1 MPGENHEIILRQKT
15 RQPINPLLKKLAEE
29 KGKPTFA
36 KNSLKNQ
43 IFLCQNRNILLANQD
58 HILKNN
64 QNKQNT
70 QLPWGSQLLKKKL
83 SGNPTRQEEAL
94 FTREFIVLMSCS
106 LLLMTGIGVFYLF
119 PLFVLDRGG
128 DKTDIGFLMGIM
140 GLSAVLTRP
149 WISGLVDQIGRKRS
163 VIAAGLV
170 LAVVSIAHLFCNGT
184 IGQIYP
190 ALVCL
195 RFLFGAG
202 MGLSIIATLT
212 LAADLASGP
221 RLNEGLGIFGLMPM
235 VGIAIGPIA
244 GEMIV
249 NRYGFDGMFI
259 TAALFFFSACIM
271 ITQVN
276 ERFSPSP
283 GGIKGDF
290 IKALRFPVVWRMAC
304 ICLCFG
310 LAFAAHGG
318 FVTPF
323 AKSMHLSI
331 SWYFGFY
338 SAAAVLSRLFIGRL
352 ASRFGEMRIIP
363 AALVFSGFGFITL
376 TQITSSLGL
385 MGAGLVSGLG
395 HGLLFPCLIALT
407 IRPIAIAD
415 RGKVTGVITGG
426 VDLGLFIGSVVMGQ
440 LGDYFGF
447 KSIFAAA
454 ALTMFVGLFS
464 FLKMKAT
471 ILLYLE

>member
-1 MPGENHEIILRQKT
+1 M
-15 RQPINPLLKKLAEE
+15 
-29 KGKPTFA
+29 
-36 KNSLKNQ
+36 
-43 IFLCQNRNILLANQD
+43 
-58 HILKNN
+58 
-64 QNKQNT
+64 
-70 QLPWGSQLLKKKL
+70 
-83 SGNPTRQEEAL
+83 
-94 FTREFIVLMSCS
+94 
-106 LLLMTGIGVFYLF
+106 LMTGIGVFYLF

-163 VIAAGLV
+163 VIYAGLG
-170 LAVVSIAHLFCNGT
+170 LAVVSLAHLFCDEM
-184 IGQIYP
+184 IKEIYP
-190 ALVCL
+190 VLVCL

-202 MGLSIIATLT
+202 LGLSIIATLT

-249 NRYGFDGMFI
+249 HRYGFDGMFI
-259 TAALFFFSACIM
+259 TAAIFFFSGCIM
-271 ITQVN
+271 ITLVQ
-276 ERFSPSP
+276 ERFTPSP
-283 GGIKGDF
+283 GGTRGDF
-290 IKALRFPVVWRMAC
+290 LRALKFPVVWRMAC
-304 ICLCFG
+304 ICLYFG
-310 LAFAAHGG
+310 IAFAAHGG

-331 SWYFGFY
+331 SYYFGCY
-338 SAAAVLSRLFIGRL
+338 SAAAVLSRVFVSKL
-352 ASRFGEMRIIP
+352 AGRFGEIKIIP
-363 AALVFSGFGFITL
+363 FALVFSGIGFITL
-376 TQITSSLGL
+376 TQISTSLGL
-385 MGAGLVSGLG
+385 MGAGLVAGMG

-426 VDLGLFIGSVVMGQ
+426 VDLGLFVGSLMMGQ

-447 KSIFAAA
+447 QSIFTAATITIFLGL
-454 ALTMFVGLFS
+454 LTFW
-464 FLKMKAT
+464 KMKAK
-471 ILLYLE
+471 ILLYVE

>member
-1 MPGENHEIILRQKT
+1 
-15 RQPINPLLKKLAEE
+15 
-29 KGKPTFA
+29 
-36 KNSLKNQ
+36 
-43 IFLCQNRNILLANQD
+43 
-58 HILKNN
+58 
-64 QNKQNT
+64 
-70 QLPWGSQLLKKKL
+70 
-83 SGNPTRQEEAL
+83 
-94 FTREFIVLMSCS
+94 
-106 LLLMTGIGVFYLF
+106 MTGIGVFYLF

-149 WISGLVDQIGRKRS
+149 WISGLVDHIGRKRS
-163 VIAAGLV
+163 VLCAGTV
-170 LAVVSIAHLFCNGT
+170 LTLVSITHLFFNDT
-184 IGQIYP
+184 IGEIYP

-249 NRYGFDGMFI
+249 DRYGLDGMFI
-259 TAALFFFSACIM
+259 TAALFFFSGCIM
-271 ITQVN
+271 ISQVKD
-276 ERFSPSP
+276 RFARSSR
-283 GGIKGDF
+283 GVRGDF
-290 IKALRFPVVWRMAC
+290 FRALRFPVVWRMAS
-304 ICLCFG
+304 ICLYFG
-310 LAFAAHGG
+310 FAFAAHGG

-323 AKSMHLSI
+323 AKSMDLSI

-338 SAAAVLSRLFIGRL
+338 SAAAVLSRLFVGRL
-352 ASRFGEMRIIP
+352 AGRFGEMRIIP
-363 AALVFSGFGFITL
+363 VALVFSGLGFISL
-376 TQITSSLGL
+376 TQVGSAQGL

-407 IRPIAIAD
+407 IRPVAVAD

-426 VDLGLFIGSVVMGQ
+426 VDLGLFIGSMVMGQ

-447 KSIFAAA
+447 QSIFLAAS
-454 ALTMFVGLFS
+454 LIMFVGLIS
-464 FLKMKAT
+464 FWKMKPK
-471 ILLYLE
+471 ILLYID